1 VHSAAALRLGYVR
14 AVGPVDLR
22 RRAPGAKAPVLIL
35 GFNAG
40 LEDLL
45 HPRRQRQG
53 QRQRQRLALRAFV
66 VPTLR
71 QAQGRLLR
79 KRREGW
85 GTRFVSCGGEVKV
98 PVPRLFKERRDKD
111 GPPGIDPPF
120 AKLIRG
126 GWFAK
131 VFFMSDR
138 VMSESAMSEST
149 EQIRELLDSVYRV
162 DSGRILATLIRL
174 LGDFDLAEEAMHEAF
189 AAALSLWPKSGV
201 PGNPRPWL
209 ISTARFK
216 AIDTLRRRARFDAS
230 QDEFVRYFEAQ
241 SISAERSNKNEEHG
255 LEDDY
260 LEDDRLRLIFTC
272 CHPSLAPDARVALT
286 LREVCGLTTE
296 EIAKAF
302 LITPRT
308 LAQRVVRAKAKIR
321 ETPIRY
327 EVPTPGE
334 LPERLGAVLQ
344 VIYLVFNEGYSAAAG
359 AEVTRAELTGEAIR
373 LGRLLV
379 ELHLTELG
387 PEPEVIGLLSLM
399 LLQESRR
406 AARNSPTGELIL
418 LENQDRALW
427 NREQIAEGV
436 ALLEKALQY
445 RQKSRR
451 FGSYT
456 LQAAIAAVHAEAESV
471 ARTDWRQIVALYD
484 RLLQVQPSPVVQ
496 LNRAVAIAMRDG
508 PEAGLTNIDAV
519 LEHGELAN
527 YYLAHS
533 ARADMCRRLG
543 RTAEARASY
552 EKALALTQQEPER
565 QFLQE
570 RIRQL
575 K

>member
-1 VHSAAALRLGYVR
+1 
-14 AVGPVDLR
+14 
-22 RRAPGAKAPVLIL
+22 LIL
-35 GFNAG
+35 GN
-40 LEDLL
+40 
-45 HPRRQRQG
+45 
-53 QRQRQRLALRAFV
+53 
-66 VPTLR
+66 
-71 QAQGRLLR
+71 
-79 KRREGW
+79 
-85 GTRFVSCGGEVKV
+85 
-98 PVPRLFKERRDKD
+98 
-111 GPPGIDPPF
+111 
-120 AKLIRG
+120 
-126 GWFAK
+126 WFAK
-131 VFFMSDR
+131 VV
-138 VMSESAMSEST
+138 VMSERSPEQIHD
-149 EQIRELLDSVYRV
+149 QIRELLDSLYRS

-189 AAALSLWPKSGV
+189 AAALSLWPRTGV
-201 PGNPRPWL
+201 PGNPGPWL

-216 AIDTLRRRARFDAS
+216 AIDTLRRRARLERITLDAS
-230 QDEFVRYFEAQ
+230 QDELRRHLEAQ
-241 SISAERSNKNEEHG
+241 SSSADRSNPERS
-255 LEDDY
+255 LEGDH

-302 LITPRT
+302 LTTPRT
-308 LAQRVVRAKAKIR
+308 LAQRIVRAKAKIR
-321 ETPIRY
+321 ETPIPY
-327 EVPTPGE
+327 EVPTPEE

-373 LGRLLV
+373 LGRLLM
-379 ELHLTELG
+379 ELR
-387 PEPEVIGLLSLM
+387 PEPEVIGLLALM

-406 AARNSPTGELIL
+406 AARTSSTGELIL
-418 LENQDRALW
+418 LENQDRSLW

-436 ALLEKALQY
+436 ALLEKALKSQ
-445 RQKSRR
+445 QKSRR
-451 FGSYT
+451 FGPYT

-484 RLLQVQPSPVVQ
+484 QLLRIQPSPVVQ
-496 LNRAVAIAMRDG
+496 LNRAVAIAMCDG
-508 PEAGLTNIDAV
+508 PEAGLAHIDAV
-519 LEHGELAN
+519 LEPSSGKQGELAN

-533 ARADMCRRLG
+533 ARADMYRRLG
-543 RTAEARASY
+543 RTAEARESY